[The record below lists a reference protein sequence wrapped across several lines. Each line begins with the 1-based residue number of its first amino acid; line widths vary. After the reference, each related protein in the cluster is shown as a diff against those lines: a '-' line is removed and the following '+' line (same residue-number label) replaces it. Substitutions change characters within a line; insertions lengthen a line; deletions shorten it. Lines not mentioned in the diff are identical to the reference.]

1 MSNPVAFAA
10 GVETLFLRPLRG
22 LRAWVVYLAA
32 VALFVPA
39 YFYLGNEL
47 VRQTNLD
54 MMASDQAA
62 NIWLA
67 RESTS
72 DVFPLRSSY
81 IQPLWPWVSTF
92 VMEADDQ
99 DYFVRGKWL
108 NLALGCA
115 VSILIFVLG
124 AACVAPVP
132 GYMMGWVAG
141 FAVFLQRSHFFHP
154 EPLLY
159 AFFAGAVALMVLSLR
174 ANRWW
179 YYLGW
184 GACLGFAYLAKASV
198 TPLLAV
204 YAGAT
209 FVLLLARWGWLPAWL
224 VAGGADGKEWTLGRH
239 VIRFVAGVAVFA
251 AVIAPNALFKLRV
264 HDDAF
269 FSPTKYWMWCDD
281 WDTEAYLLHQ
291 RIWTAESRAEFAPGE
306 LPTLGNYLRKRGW
319 GHAAMRLADGTWL
332 TIENFLLPGRSL
344 IPAVFVFSQKG
355 NTDRGEPGRI
365 WRFVMPARGLYIV
378 MLALVAGF
386 LFVDRS
392 RRYGLPLYRTP
403 CGLASCAYVVAM
415 ALLYALAF
423 GWYAVIGRGER
434 FGLMLYLPLLVAV
447 TCAGWL
453 MARASTQRLPRLV
466 FAAGICIVLAHAMI
480 QIFRLLLLPQFSKN
494 FW

>member
-1 MSNPVAFAA
+1 
-10 GVETLFLRPLRG
+10 
-22 LRAWVVYLAA
+22 
-32 VALFVPA
+32 
-39 YFYLGNEL
+39 
-47 VRQTNLD
+47 
-54 MMASDQAA
+54 
-62 NIWLA
+62 
-67 RESTS
+67 
-72 DVFPLRSSY
+72 
-81 IQPLWPWVSTF
+81 
-92 VMEADDQ
+92 
-99 DYFVRGKWL
+99 
-108 NLALGCA
+108 
-115 VSILIFVLG
+115 
-124 AACVAPVP
+124 
-132 GYMMGWVAG
+132 
-141 FAVFLQRSHFFHP
+141 
-154 EPLLY
+154 
-159 AFFAGAVALMVLSLR
+159 
-174 ANRWW
+174 
-179 YYLGW
+179 
-184 GACLGFAYLAKASV
+184 
-198 TPLLAV
+198 
-204 YAGAT
+204 
-209 FVLLLARWGWLPAWL
+209 
-224 VAGGADGKEWTLGRH
+224 
-239 VIRFVAGVAVFA
+239 
-251 AVIAPNALFKLRV
+251 
-264 HDDAF
+264 
-269 FSPTKYWMWCDD
+269 MWCDD